1 MTVSHTTI
9 EELSDQMG
17 ELLAGRGPE
26 LQGAILV
33 NLVSA
38 WLAGHVM
45 FADSGDEER
54 TRNETRDL
62 RQEIFS
68 EFIVAVC
75 NVMPLC
81 AEQMGVPHDPIGTP
95 MTRH

>member
-1 MTVSHTTI
+1 MASENAI

-26 LQGAILV
+26 LQGAVLV

-45 FADSGDEER
+45 FADNGNEER
-54 TRNETRDL
+54 TRSETRDL